1 MLEPNALLWDQGS
14 QKYVLWCSS
23 PASGAHASRSNTI
36 DGVSMPYCMWRSWA
50 RFHLSSGGIVCGDDV
65 ATNKG
70 SLPLLPR
77 AGRVVVWPTWSKYKT
92 RKNLQI
98 QTNTKRQER
107 RLANQRADEIWN
119 FYRAYPWCAR
129 GSGKRNTQKYSI
141 LYPWNSIWIS
151 RFITEGVG
159 FQQNLTV
166 TKMLKYFCIMGK
178 KYIYFQAVNIF
189 PRNLGFP

>member
-14 QKYVLWCSS
+14 QKDVLWCSS
-23 PASGAHASRSNTI
+23 SASGAHASRSNTI

-98 QTNTKRQER
+98 QSARNDVWPTRELMR
-107 RLANQRADEIWN
+107 YEI
-119 FYRAYPWCAR
+119 FTEPTHGVR
-129 GSGKRNTQKYSI
+129 GGVEKETPKSTVYCTHEIQYGFLDSSLKVWDFSKIWLWQKC
-141 LYPWNSIWIS
+141 W
-151 RFITEGVG
+151 
-159 FQQNLTV
+159 
-166 TKMLKYFCIMGK
+166 
-178 KYIYFQAVNIF
+178 NIF
-189 PRNLGFP
+189 ASWGRNIYISKQ